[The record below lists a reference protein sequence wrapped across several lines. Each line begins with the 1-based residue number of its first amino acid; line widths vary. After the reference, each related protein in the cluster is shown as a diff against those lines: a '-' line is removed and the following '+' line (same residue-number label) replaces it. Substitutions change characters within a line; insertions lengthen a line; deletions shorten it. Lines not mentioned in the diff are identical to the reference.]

1 MLAVNSLLRNP
12 AFMLYFLMPMV
23 MSRNSELVFQSAAF
37 RVQSFFSSVGHESW
51 ACVKVE
57 LRENV
62 CLAIAIA
69 QNQRMEYLSDSTVYE
84 EKGTMKGQQVSFQ

>member
-1 MLAVNSLLRNP
+1 MLAVNSLLTNP

-37 RVQSFFSSVGHESW
+37 RVQSFFSSSVGHESW

-62 CLAIAIA
+62 CLASAIA

-84 EKGTMKGQQVSFQ
+84 EKGTMEGATS